1 MPRISI
7 NQSEYAIRRG
17 HTLYKTIQMVSYR
30 AKVGYWERW
39 ETTLRIQFAQAKFRA
54 SRKGSKVGVARLI
67 EELSLRSSRK

>member
-1 MPRISI
+1 
-7 NQSEYAIRRG
+7 
-17 HTLYKTIQMVSYR
+17 MVSYR
-30 AKVGYWERW
+30 AQVGYWERW